1 MAWGALGWHQSL
13 DISLVLKAQLQ
24 LDMVMF
30 LVIFFMSFQ
39 TSPEN
44 RPFPSAFTV
53 RLDGRGGSGGP
64 PGASRWAF
72 RRPEAASNCSYF
84 VGFKGIIATGHAYVS
99 ADLFH
104 VFSDIS

>member
-1 MAWGALGWHQSL
+1 
-13 DISLVLKAQLQ
+13 
-24 LDMVMF
+24 MVMF

-39 TSPEN
+39 TFPEN
-44 RPFPSAFTV
+44 MPFPLAFTV
-53 RLDGRGGSGGP
+53 RLNSRGGSGGP
-64 PGASRWAF
+64 PGAPRWAF

-84 VGFKGIIATGHAYVS
+84 VGFKGIIATGCAYVF